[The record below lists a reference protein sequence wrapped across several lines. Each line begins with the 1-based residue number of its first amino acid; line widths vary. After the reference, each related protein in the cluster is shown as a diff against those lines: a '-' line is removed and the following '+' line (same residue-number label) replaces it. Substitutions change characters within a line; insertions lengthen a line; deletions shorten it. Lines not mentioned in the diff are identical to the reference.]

1 MPLITKISQQKRD
14 SERYNI
20 FLDDQY
26 AFSVHE
32 TVLVKFELT
41 KGMELDDWSTDEI
54 VYSDQIEKAFNRALH
69 FLSFRMRS
77 EMEVKKKLLEKE
89 YGEAVVLEA
98 IVKLKRLGFLNDE
111 AFSEALVRTE
121 KNSTLKGPR
130 AIQQSLYKKGIPKE
144 LQTQALEEYTMEDQ
158 MANAMKLA
166 EKTMRSNS
174 SQPPAQVKQKIQN
187 TLARKGFSYQQIS
200 EVLSN
205 LTIERDEEEWS
216 DITSAFGEKA
226 WRRYQS
232 KYSGSDLR
240 QRVKQSMYQKGIPL
254 GQIDQFIEQKRNEED
269 GY

>member
-20 FLDDQY
+20 FIDEQY

-32 TVLVKFELT
+32 SVLVKFELT
-41 KGMELDDWSTDEI
+41 KGMTLDNWETDEI
-54 VYSDQIEKAFNRALH
+54 VYADQIEKAFNRALH

-77 EMEVKKKLLEKE
+77 EMEVKKKLLEKD
-89 YGEAVVLEA
+89 YGEAIVLEA

-121 KNSTLKGPR
+121 KNSSLKGPR

-158 MANAMKLA
+158 MDNALKLA
-166 EKTMRSNS
+166 EKTIRSNS
-174 SQPPAQVKQKIQN
+174 QQPPAQVKQKIQN
-187 TLARKGFSYQQIS
+187 TLARKGFSFEQIKQ
-200 EVLSN
+200 VLNSVS
-205 LTIERDEEEWS
+205 IERDEDEWTE
-216 DITSAFGEKA
+216 ITQNFGEKA

-232 KYSGSDLR
+232 KYSGADLR

-254 GQIDQFIEQKRNEED
+254 AQIDLFIEQKRNEED
-269 GY
+269 GD

>member
-20 FLDDQY
+20 FVDEQY

-32 TVLVKFELT
+32 SVLVKFGLT
-41 KGMELDDWSTDEI
+41 KGMELDDWETDEI
-54 VYSDQIEKAFNRALH
+54 VYADQIEKAFNRALH

-77 EMEVKKKLLEKE
+77 EMEVKKKLLEQD

-111 AFSEALVRTE
+111 DFSEALVRTE
-121 KNSTLKGPR
+121 KNSSLKGPR

-144 LQTQALEEYTMEDQ
+144 LQAQAMQEYTEEDQ
-158 MANAMKLA
+158 LANAQKLA
-166 EKTMRSNS
+166 DKVIRSNGKL
-174 SQPPAQVKQKIQN
+174 PPSQVKQKIQS
-187 TLARKGFSYQQIS
+187 TLSRKGFSFEQIN

-205 LTIERDEEEWS
+205 SVIERDEDEWS
-216 DITSAFGEKA
+216 DITSSFGEKA

-232 KYSGSDLR
+232 KYDGPELVR
-240 QRVKQSMYQKGIPL
+240 RVKQSMYQKGIPL
-254 GQIDQFIEQKRNEED
+254 EQIDQFIERKRDEE
-269 GY
+269 

>member
-20 FLDDQY
+20 FLDEEY

-41 KGMELDDWSTDEI
+41 KGMALDDWSKDEI
-54 VYSDQIEKAFNRALH
+54 IYSDQISKAFNRALH
-69 FLSFRMRS
+69 FLSYRMRS
-77 EMEVKKKLLEKE
+77 EMEVKKKLLENE

-98 IVKLKRLGFLNDE
+98 IVKLKRLGFLDDV

-121 KNSTLKGPR
+121 KNSSLKGPK

-144 LQTQALEEYTMEDQ
+144 MQTQALEEYTMDEQLD
-158 MANAMKLA
+158 NAMKLA

-174 SQPPAQVKQKIQN
+174 SQPPAQVQQKIRN
-187 TLARKGFSYQQIS
+187 TLARKGFSYSQIS
-200 EVLSN
+200 EVLGN
-205 LTIERDEEEWS
+205 LTIERDEDEWS

-226 WRRYQS
+226 WRRYES
-232 KYSGSDLR
+232 KFSGSSLR

-254 GQIDQFIEQKRNEED
+254 EQIDEFIEMKRNEED
-269 GY
+269 GN